1 MLKQNERLW
10 IMRFVYYNIS
20 LPWSA
25 KVDSTSIDYIKE
37 CENALKT
44 HTHTQRLTK
53 KNCRDNYFDDK
64 L

>member
-1 MLKQNERLW
+1 MH
-10 IMRFVYYNIS
+10 FVYYNIS

-53 KNCRDNYFDDK
+53 KNCRYNYFDDK